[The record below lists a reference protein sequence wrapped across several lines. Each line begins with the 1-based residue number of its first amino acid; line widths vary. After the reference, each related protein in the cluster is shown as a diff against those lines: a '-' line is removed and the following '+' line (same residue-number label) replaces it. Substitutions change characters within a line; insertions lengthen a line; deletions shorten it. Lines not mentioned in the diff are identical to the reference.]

1 MVPYPSEDDRVAGI
15 QSGME
20 RGAGESLDRLAELL
34 QTLTA

>member
-20 RGAGESLDRLAELL
+20 RGAAESYARLAELL
-34 QTLTA
+34 AALV